1 MAAVSFFWTYETE
14 IQSRQDSTIS
24 LTNIRDSYFNEELI

>member
-14 IQSRQDSTIS
+14 IQSRQDSTNEYQRFIS
-24 LTNIRDSYFNEELI
+24 